1 MKKVRISAL
10 LLLCFGIAVLAFD
23 YYSQIPGQGFISNF
37 PFKLGLDLSGGSH
50 LVYQADLS
58 KSGNVGGVKD
68 LDGAMESLRGVI
80 ESRIN
85 AFGVSE
91 PIIQTEKSTING
103 QEVRKLIVELPGVTD
118 LKSAIDTIG
127 KTPVLEFKIQKEG
140 VGADDLNK
148 AAEAQLA
155 LLNSASSTAGA
166 TISGAT
172 STDATSS
179 LISLL
184 TSTSTAGASAG
195 AGALTGT
202 SSASTSPVVASID
215 YSKLYSDTGLT
226 GQYLKSAQVQFDS
239 NTRQPLVAIS
249 FDDTGKA
256 KFADIT
262 GKNIGK
268 VLAIFLDGQPIS
280 TPVIRDQIKDG
291 SAVISGNF
299 TPNEAKI
306 LARDLR
312 YGALPVPI
320 NLIGTQTI
328 GASLGDD
335 ALKASVDAGLWG
347 FLIIAIFL
355 ILWYRLPG
363 LVAVV
368 SLSMYAIFMLAIFKL
383 IPVVLTSAGLAGLI
397 LSIGMA
403 VDGNILIFERMREE
417 LAKGHSLED
426 GIREGF
432 ARAWLSIRDSNLSSI
447 ITAII
452 LYFFATSALIK
463 GFALVFL
470 IGVLVSMF
478 TAITISRTF
487 LLALGVKNYKGIVKF
502 LFSNG
507 LKR

>member
-1 MKKVRISAL
+1 MKKVRISAVL
-10 LLLCFGIAVLAFD
+10 LLIFGLAVLSFD
-23 YYSQIPGQGFISNF
+23 YYSQVPGQGFISKF

-58 KSGNVGGVKD
+58 KSGVVGEVAD

-103 QEVRKLIVELPGVTD
+103 AEVRKLVVELPGVTD

-127 KTPVLEFKIQKEG
+127 KTPVLEFKLQKEG
-140 VGADDLNK
+140 VDASTLDK
-148 AAEAQLA
+148 ATEAQKALA
-155 LLNSASSTAGA
+155 ELTSSSTGPGTATVTSATAGN
-166 TISGAT
+166 
-172 STDATSS
+172 DASNS
-179 LISLL
+179 LAELL
-184 TSTSTAGASAG
+184 TSTSTVTTVKA
-195 AGALTGT
+195 T
-202 SSASTSPVVASID
+202 SSVAATVD
-215 YSKLYSDTGLT
+215 YSKLYTDTGLT

-239 NTRQPLVAIS
+239 NTRQPLVSIT
-249 FDDTGKA
+249 FDDAGKA

-262 GKNIGK
+262 GANVGK

-280 TPVIRDQIKDG
+280 TPVIKDQIKDG

-299 TPNEAKI
+299 TPEEAKT

-320 NLIGTQTI
+320 TLIGTQSI
-328 GASLGDD
+328 GASLGEN

-368 SLSMYAIFMLAIFKL
+368 SLSMYTIFMLAIFKL

-487 LLALGVKNYKGIVKF
+487 LLALGVKHYKGIVKF
-502 LFSNG
+502 LFGNG
-507 LKR
+507 LKS

>member
-1 MKKVRISAL
+1 LAYYMKKVRISAIL
-10 LLLCFGIAVLAFD
+10 LLIFGFAVLSFD
-23 YYSQIPGQGFISNF
+23 YYSQVPGQGFISNF

-58 KSGNVGGVKD
+58 KSGVVGGVKD
-68 LDGAMESLRGVI
+68 VDGAMESLRGVI

-91 PIIQTEKSTING
+91 PIIQTEKATIGG
-103 QEVRKLIVELPGVTD
+103 QEVRKLVVELPGVTD
-118 LKSAIDTIG
+118 LKKAIDTIG

-140 VGADDLNK
+140 TNAADLEK
-148 AAEAQLA
+148 ATEAQKA
-155 LLNSASSTAGA
+155 LTLNPTPTVAEING
-166 TISGAT
+166 
-172 STDATSS
+172 TSS
-179 LISLL
+179 LVSLL
-184 TSTSTAGASAG
+184 TSTSTGI
-195 AGALTGT
+195 TK
-202 SSASTSPVVASID
+202 STSTAVASVD
-215 YSKLYSDTGLT
+215 YSKLYDDTGLT
-226 GQYLKSAQVQFDS
+226 GQYLKSAQVQFDT

-268 VLAIFLDGQPIS
+268 ILAIFLDGQPIS

-299 TPNEAKI
+299 TPDEARN

-320 NLIGTQTI
+320 NLIGTQSI
-328 GASLGDD
+328 GASLGDN

-347 FLIIAIFL
+347 FLIITIFL
-355 ILWYRLPG
+355 VLWYRLPG
-363 LVAVV
+363 LVAIV
-368 SLSMYAIFMLAIFKL
+368 SLSMYTVFMLAIFKL

-417 LAKGHSLED
+417 LAKGHSLSD

-432 ARAWLSIRDSNLSSI
+432 HRAWPSIRDSNLSSI

-478 TAITISRTF
+478 TAITVSRTF
-487 LLALGVKNYKGIVKF
+487 LLALGVKHYKGVMKF

>member
-10 LLLCFGIAVLAFD
+10 LLLCFGLVVLAFD
-23 YYSQIPGQGFISNF
+23 YYSQVSGQGFISKF

-58 KSGNVGGVKD
+58 KSGSVGGVND

-91 PIIQTEKSTING
+91 PIIQTERSTING
-103 QEVRKLIVELPGVTD
+103 QEVRKLVVELPGVTD

-127 KTPVLEFKIQKEG
+127 KTPVLEFKLQKEG
-140 VGADDLNK
+140 ASAEDLNK
-148 AAEAQLA
+148 ASEAQKA
-155 LLNSASSTAGA
+155 LLNTSATATTDSNASS
-166 TISGAT
+166 
-172 STDATSS
+172 S
-179 LISLL
+179 LVSLL
-184 TSTSTAGASAG
+184 TSTSTS
-195 AGALTGT
+195 
-202 SSASTSPVVASID
+202 STSTPATSTAVASID
-215 YSKLYSDTGLT
+215 YSKLYEDTGLT
-226 GQYLKSAQVQFDS
+226 GQYLKSASVQFD
-239 NTRQPLVAIS
+239 NTTRQPLVAIS
-249 FDDTGKA
+249 FDDTGKT

-262 GKNIGK
+262 GKNVGR

-280 TPVIRDQIKDG
+280 TPTIKDQIKDG

-299 TPNEAKI
+299 TPDEAKT
-306 LARDLR
+306 LARNLR

-320 NLIGTQTI
+320 NLIGTQSI
-328 GASLGDD
+328 GASLGDN

-355 ILWYRLPG
+355 VLWYRLPG

-368 SLSMYAIFMLAIFKL
+368 SLSMYTIFMLAIFKL

-487 LLALGVKNYKGIVKF
+487 LLALGVKHYKGIVKF

-507 LKR
+507 LRR

>member
-1 MKKVRISAL
+1 MKKVRISAIL
-10 LLLCFGIAVLAFD
+10 LLIFGFAVLSFD
-23 YYSQIPGQGFISNF
+23 YYSQVPGQGFISNF

-58 KSGNVGGVKD
+58 QSGSVGGIKD

-91 PIIQTEKSTING
+91 PIIQTEKTTING
-103 QEVRKLIVELPGVTD
+103 AEVRKLVVELPGVTD
-118 LKSAIDTIG
+118 LQKAIDTIG

-140 VGADDLNK
+140 TSSEDVLNATKMEQAKLEASAFVG
-148 AAEAQLA
+148 
-155 LLNSASSTAGA
+155 ASSTTVNAN
-166 TISGAT
+166 ISD
-172 STDATSS
+172 STSS

-184 TSTSTAGASAG
+184 NSTSTAVK
-195 AGALTGT
+195 
-202 SSASTSPVVASID
+202 STSTVASSID

-226 GQYLKSAQVQFDS
+226 GQYLKTASVQFDS
-239 NTRQPLVAIS
+239 NTRQPLVSIT
-249 FDDTGKA
+249 FDNTGKE

-262 GKNIGK
+262 GKNVGK

-299 TPNEAKI
+299 TPDEART

-328 GASLGDD
+328 GASLGEN
-335 ALKASVDAGLWG
+335 ALKASVDAGMWG

-355 ILWYRLPG
+355 LLWYRLPG
-363 LVAVV
+363 LVAIV
-368 SLSMYAIFMLAIFKL
+368 SLTMYTIFMLAIFKL

-478 TAITISRTF
+478 TAITVSRTL
-487 LLALGVKNYKGIVKF
+487 LLALGVKHYRGIVKF
-502 LFSNG
+502 LFGNG
-507 LKR
+507 LKS

>member
-10 LLLCFGIAVLAFD
+10 FLLIFGFAVLAFD

-50 LVYQADLS
+50 LVYQADLA
-58 KSGNVGGVKD
+58 KSGNVGGVRD

-91 PIIQTEKSTING
+91 PIIQTEKATING
-103 QEVRKLIVELPGVTD
+103 QDVHKLVVELPGVTD

-127 KTPVLEFKIQKEG
+127 KTPVLEFKLQKEG
-140 VGADDLNK
+140 INASDLAKADAAKNISIDASSSNSTDLTSSSSIVS
-148 AAEAQLA
+148 
-155 LLNSASSTAGA
+155 LLNATSTEGASSTA
-166 TISGAT
+166 T
-172 STDATSS
+172 
-179 LISLL
+179 
-184 TSTSTAGASAG
+184 
-195 AGALTGT
+195 
-202 SSASTSPVVASID
+202 ASID
-215 YSKLYSDTGLT
+215 YSKLYDDTGLT
-226 GQYLKSAQVQFDS
+226 GQYLKTAQVQFDS
-239 NTRQPLVAIS
+239 NTRQPLVSIS
-249 FDDTGKA
+249 FDSVGKE
-256 KFADIT
+256 KFAEIT
-262 GKNIGK
+262 GKNVGK
-268 VLAIFLDGQPIS
+268 VLALFLDGQPIS

-299 TPNEAKI
+299 TPDQAKT

-328 GASLGDD
+328 GASLGDN
-335 ALKASVDAGLWG
+335 AVKSSVEAGLWG

-355 ILWYRLPG
+355 VLWYRLPG
-363 LVAVV
+363 IVAIV
-368 SLSMYAIFMLAIFKL
+368 SLSMYTIFMLAVFKL
-383 IPVVLTSAGLAGLI
+383 IPVVLTSAGLAGFI

-470 IGVLVSMF
+470 LGVVVSMF
-478 TAITISRTF
+478 TAITVSRTF

-502 LFSNG
+502 LFGNG

>member
-1 MKKVRISAL
+1 MLYYMKKVRISAL
-10 LLLCFGIAVLAFD
+10 LLLCFGFAVLAFD
-23 YYSQIPGQGFISNF
+23 YYSQISGQGFISKF

-155 LLNSASSTAGA
+155 LLNSASSSAGA
-166 TISGAT
+166 TIAGAT
-172 STDATSS
+172 GADATSS

-184 TSTSTAGASAG
+184 TSTSTAKSSTA
-195 AGALTGT
+195 GT
-202 SSASTSPVVASID
+202 SSTSTSPVVASID

-249 FDDTGKA
+249 FDSVGKA
-256 KFADIT
+256 KFAEIT
-262 GKNIGK
+262 GGNIGK

-328 GASLGDD
+328 GASLGDN

-363 LVAVV
+363 LVAIV
-368 SLSMYAIFMLAIFKL
+368 SLSMYTVFMLAIFKL

>member
-10 LLLCFGIAVLAFD
+10 ILLVFGLAVLAFD
-23 YYSQIPGQGFISNF
+23 YYSQVPGQGFISNF

-58 KSGNVGGVKD
+58 KSGAVGGVKD

-103 QEVRKLIVELPGVTD
+103 QEVRKLVVELPGVTD

-140 VGADDLNK
+140 VDAKDLTK
-148 AAEAQLA
+148 ASEAQ
-155 LLNSASSTAGA
+155 NSLVSGFASSTEA
-166 TISGAT
+166 S
-172 STDATSS
+172 SS
-179 LISLL
+179 LLSLL
-184 TSTSTAGASAG
+184 TSTST
-195 AGALTGT
+195 TGT
-202 SSASTSPVVASID
+202 STAVASID
-215 YSKLYSDTGLT
+215 YTKLYDNTSLT
-226 GQYLKSAQVQFDS
+226 GQYLKSSQVQFDP
-239 NTRQPLVAIS
+239 NTRQPMVSIS
-249 FDDTGKA
+249 FDATGKA
-256 KFADIT
+256 KFAEIT
-262 GKNIGK
+262 GKNVGK
-268 VLAIFLDGQPIS
+268 ILAIFLDGQPIS
-280 TPVIRDQIKDG
+280 IPVIRDQISDG
-291 SAVISGNF
+291 NAVISGNF
-299 TPNEAKI
+299 TPDEAKT
-306 LARDLR
+306 LARNLR

-320 NLIGTQTI
+320 NLIGTQSI
-328 GASLGDD
+328 GASLGEN
-335 ALKASVDAGLWG
+335 ALKASVNAGLWG
-347 FLIIAIFL
+347 FLIIALFL

-363 LVAVV
+363 VVAIV
-368 SLSMYAIFMLAIFKL
+368 SLSMYTIFMLAIFKL

-452 LYFFATSALIK
+452 LYIFATSALIK

-478 TAITISRTF
+478 TAITVSRTF
-487 LLALGVKNYKGIVKF
+487 LLALGVKNYRGIVKF

>member
-1 MKKVRISAL
+1 MKKVRISAIL
-10 LLLCFGIAVLAFD
+10 LLIFGFAVLGFD
-23 YYSQIPGQGFISNF
+23 YYSQVPGQGFISNF

-50 LVYQADLS
+50 LVYQADLQ
-58 KSGNVGGVKD
+58 KSGSVGGVKD
-68 LDGAMESLRGVI
+68 VDGAMESLRGVI

-103 QEVRKLIVELPGVTD
+103 QEVRKLVVELPGVTD

-140 VGADDLNK
+140 VGEADLTKATELQKALN
-148 AAEAQLA
+148 ELSTSS
-155 LLNSASSTAGA
+155 SASAVASANA
-166 TISGAT
+166 V
-172 STDATSS
+172 DATSS

-184 TSTSTAGASAG
+184 TSTSTNNQTAKA
-195 AGALTGT
+195 T
-202 SSASTSPVVASID
+202 STVAATVD
-215 YSKLYSDTGLT
+215 YSKLYDDVGLT
-226 GQYLKSAQVQFDS
+226 GQYLKSAQVQFDT

-249 FDDTGKA
+249 FDETGKA
-256 KFADIT
+256 KFAEVT

-268 VLAIFLDGQPIS
+268 ILAIFLDGKPIS

-299 TPNEAKI
+299 TPEEAKS

-320 NLIGTQTI
+320 TLIGTQSI
-328 GASLGDD
+328 GASLGEN

-355 ILWYRLPG
+355 LLWYRLPG
-363 LVAVV
+363 LVAIV
-368 SLSMYAIFMLAIFKL
+368 SLSMYTIFMLAIFKM
-383 IPVVLTSAGLAGLI
+383 IPVVLTSAGLAAFI

-447 ITAII
+447 ITAVI

-487 LLALGVKNYKGIVKF
+487 LLALGVKKHKGIVKF

-507 LKR
+507 LRR

>member
-1 MKKVRISAL
+1 LAYYMKKVRISAL
-10 LLLCFGIAVLAFD
+10 LLLCFGLAVLAFD
-23 YYSQIPGQGFISNF
+23 YYSQVPGQGFISKF

-58 KSGNVGGVKD
+58 KSGVVGGVTD

-103 QEVRKLIVELPGVTD
+103 QEVRKLVVELPGVTD

-140 VGADDLNK
+140 VTADDLSK
-148 AAEAQLA
+148 AGDAQKT
-155 LLNSASSTAGA
+155 LLNTSTTSTGASSVA
-166 TISGAT
+166 SGAST
-172 STDATSS
+172 SDATSS
-179 LISLL
+179 LVSLL
-184 TSTSTAGASAG
+184 TSTSTGSQS
-195 AGALTGT
+195 T
-202 SSASTSPVVASID
+202 SSVAASID
-215 YSKLYSDTGLT
+215 YSKLYDDTGLT
-226 GQYLKSAQVQFDS
+226 GQYLKSASVQFD
-239 NTRQPLVAIS
+239 NTTRQPLVAIS

-262 GKNIGK
+262 GKNVGK

-291 SAVISGNF
+291 NAVISGNF
-299 TPNEAKI
+299 TPDAAKV

-320 NLIGTQTI
+320 NLIGTQSI
-328 GASLGDD
+328 GASLGDN

-355 ILWYRLPG
+355 VLWYRLPG

-368 SLSMYAIFMLAIFKL
+368 SLSLYTIFNLAIFKL
-383 IPVVLTSAGLAGLI
+383 IPVVLTSAGLAGFI

-487 LLALGVKNYKGIVKF
+487 LLALGVKKYKGIVKF

>member
-10 LLLCFGIAVLAFD
+10 LLLCFGLAVLAFD
-23 YYSQIPGQGFISNF
+23 YYSQVPGQGFISKF

-50 LVYQADLS
+50 LVYQADLQ
-58 KSGNVGGVKD
+58 KSGAVGGVKD

-91 PIIQTEKSTING
+91 PIIQTEKSTIG
-103 QEVRKLIVELPGVTD
+103 GVEVHKLVVELPGVTD
-118 LKSAIDTIG
+118 LKKAIDTIG

-140 VGADDLNK
+140 VTEADLNK
-148 AAEAQLA
+148 AAETQAGIVKTDSSSA
-155 LLNSASSTAGA
+155 DVASVITGNANATNS
-166 TISGAT
+166 
-172 STDATSS
+172 
-179 LISLL
+179 LVSLL
-184 TSTSTAGASAG
+184 TSTSTSKNSTAVGSA
-195 AGALTGT
+195 T
-202 SSASTSPVVASID
+202 SAPVVASID
-215 YSKLYSDTGLT
+215 YSKLYQDTGLT

-239 NTRQPLVAIS
+239 NTRQPLVSIT
-249 FDDTGKA
+249 FDETGKA

-268 VLAIFLDGQPIS
+268 ILAIFLDGQPIS

-299 TPNEAKI
+299 TPDEAKS

-312 YGALPVPI
+312 YGALPVPVT
-320 NLIGTQTI
+320 LIGTQSI
-328 GASLGDD
+328 GASLGEN
-335 ALKASVDAGLWG
+335 ALKSSVDAGLWG
-347 FLIIAIFL
+347 FVIIAIFL
-355 ILWYRLPG
+355 LLWYRLPG
-363 LVAVV
+363 LVAIV
-368 SLSMYAIFMLAIFKL
+368 SLLMYTVFMLAIFKL
-383 IPVVLTSAGLAGLI
+383 IPVVLTSAGLAAFI

-447 ITAII
+447 ITAVI

-487 LLALGVKNYKGIVKF
+487 LLALGVKKYKGIIKF

-507 LKR
+507 LRR

>member
-1 MKKVRISAL
+1 MLYYMKKVRISAL
-10 LLLCFGIAVLAFD
+10 LLLCFGLAVLSFD

-50 LVYQADLS
+50 LVYQADLA
-58 KSGNVGGVKD
+58 KSGAVGGVKD

-103 QEVRKLIVELPGVTD
+103 QDVHKLVVELPGVTD

-140 VGADDLNK
+140 VSADDLNK
-148 AAEAQLA
+148 AADLQSTLLA
-155 LLNSASSTAGA
+155 SGASSTDANG
-166 TISGAT
+166 IS
-172 STDATSS
+172 SSNSDASNS
-179 LISLL
+179 LFTML
-184 TSTSTAGASAG
+184 TSTSTAVNS
-195 AGALTGT
+195 GT
-202 SSASTSPVVASID
+202 KSSTSTVAASID
-215 YSKLYSDTGLT
+215 YTKLYSDTGLT

-239 NTRQPLVAIS
+239 NTRQPLVSIT
-249 FDDTGKA
+249 FDAVGKA

-268 VLAIFLDGQPIS
+268 ILAIFLDGQPIS

-299 TPNEAKI
+299 TPNEAKV

-320 NLIGTQTI
+320 NLIGTQSI
-328 GASLGDD
+328 GASLGDN
-335 ALKASVDAGLWG
+335 ALKASVDAALWG
-347 FLIIAIFL
+347 FVLIAIFL
-355 ILWYRLPG
+355 MLWYRLPG
-363 LVAVV
+363 LVAIV
-368 SLSMYAIFMLAIFKL
+368 SLTMYTIFMLAIFKL
-383 IPVVLTSAGLAGLI
+383 IPVVLTSAGLAGLV

-447 ITAII
+447 ITAVI

-478 TAITISRTF
+478 TAITVSRTF

>member
-1 MKKVRISAL
+1 MHYYMKKVRISAIL
-10 LLLCFGIAVLAFD
+10 LLIFGFAVLSFD
-23 YYSQIPGQGFISNF
+23 YYSQVPGQGFISNF

-58 KSGNVGGVKD
+58 QSGSVGGIKD

-91 PIIQTEKSTING
+91 PIIQTEKTTING
-103 QEVRKLIVELPGVTD
+103 AEVRKLVVELPGVTD
-118 LKSAIDTIG
+118 LQKAIDTIG

-140 VGADDLNK
+140 TSSEDVLNATKMEQAKLEASAFVG
-148 AAEAQLA
+148 
-155 LLNSASSTAGA
+155 ASSTTVNAN
-166 TISGAT
+166 ISD
-172 STDATSS
+172 STSS

-184 TSTSTAGASAG
+184 NSTSTAVK
-195 AGALTGT
+195 
-202 SSASTSPVVASID
+202 STSTVASSID

-226 GQYLKSAQVQFDS
+226 GQYLKTASVQFDS
-239 NTRQPLVAIS
+239 NTRQPLVSIT
-249 FDDTGKA
+249 FDNTGKE

-262 GKNIGK
+262 GKNVGK

-299 TPNEAKI
+299 TPDEART

-328 GASLGDD
+328 GASLGEN
-335 ALKASVDAGLWG
+335 ALKASVDAGMWG

-355 ILWYRLPG
+355 LLWYRLPG
-363 LVAVV
+363 LVAIV
-368 SLSMYAIFMLAIFKL
+368 SLTMYTIFMLAIFKL

-478 TAITISRTF
+478 TAITVSRTL
-487 LLALGVKNYKGIVKF
+487 LLALGVKHYRGIVKF
-502 LFSNG
+502 LFGNG
-507 LKR
+507 LKS

>member
-1 MKKVRISAL
+1 MKKVRISAIL
-10 LLLCFGIAVLAFD
+10 LLIFGFAVLSFD
-23 YYSQIPGQGFISNF
+23 YYSQVPGQGFISNF

-50 LVYQADLS
+50 LVYQADLTNT
-58 KSGNVGGVKD
+58 KTVDGTKD

-91 PIIQTEKSTING
+91 PIIQTEKSTIG
-103 QEVRKLIVELPGVTD
+103 GEEVRKLVVELPGVTD
-118 LKSAIDTIG
+118 LQKAIDTIG

-140 VGADDLNK
+140 TSSDAVLEATRMEQAKLEAAAFVGEGAVTSN
-148 AAEAQLA
+148 
-155 LLNSASSTAGA
+155 AS
-166 TISGAT
+166 
-172 STDATSS
+172 DATSS
-179 LISLL
+179 LVSLL
-184 TSTSTAGASAG
+184 TSTSTA
-195 AGALTGT
+195 TK
-202 SSASTSPVVASID
+202 STSTAVASID
-215 YSKLYSDTGLT
+215 YSKLYADTGLT
-226 GQYLKSAQVQFDS
+226 GQYLKSASVQFDS
-239 NTRQPLVAIS
+239 NTRQPLVSIT
-249 FDDTGKA
+249 FDNVGKE
-256 KFADIT
+256 KFANIT
-262 GKNIGK
+262 GANVGK

-299 TPNEAKI
+299 TPVEARS

-320 NLIGTQTI
+320 NLIGTQSI
-328 GASLGDD
+328 GASLGEN
-335 ALKASVDAGLWG
+335 ALNASVNAGIWG
-347 FLIIAIFL
+347 FLIISLFL
-355 ILWYRLPG
+355 LVWYRLPG
-363 LVAVV
+363 LVAIV
-368 SLSMYAIFMLAIFKL
+368 SLIMYTIFNLAIFKL
-383 IPVVLTSAGLAGLI
+383 IPVVLTSAGLAAFI

-417 LAKGHSLED
+417 LAKGHTLED
-426 GIREGF
+426 AIREGF

-447 ITAII
+447 ITALI

-478 TAITISRTF
+478 TAITVSRTF
-487 LLALGVKNYKGIVKF
+487 LLALGVKRHKGIVKF